1 VRLMRIRVITSCT
14 GEKSVS
20 RPDQLTLEDFR
31 RGDAHVRAREA
42 ALGNL
47 LTPAEDLYMGLQH
60 KRLMRGVRAA
70 REATGI
76 KVDLRI
82 MSAGY
87 GLVSADKQLAPYE
100 ATFIGMRRK
109 EVDAWAQT
117 LGIPAAIRTALVEP
131 CDLCMVLL
139 GNDYLRACALD
150 EQIQLGGPTL
160 FLCGRDAALRL
171 PRIANLHPVV
181 LSNVEA
187 AGFSCGL
194 VGLKG
199 EVAARVLENLANRQ
213 KLLGGYLRD
222 PQATVA
228 NPGFS
233 ALKAEFSDKPGA
245 TRAAAAKANA
255 DRVIDPLES

>member
-1 VRLMRIRVITSCT
+1 MQIRVITSCT

-20 RPDQLTLEDFR
+20 SPDQLALEDFR
-31 RGDAHVRAREA
+31 QGDAHVRTREA
-42 ALGNL
+42 VLGDIRS
-47 LTPAEDLYMGLQH
+47 PAEDLYTGLQH
-60 KRLMRGVRAA
+60 QRLMRGIRAA
-70 REATGI
+70 REETSI
-76 KVDLRI
+76 EVDLRI
-82 MSAGY
+82 LSAGY
-87 GLVSADKQLAPYE
+87 GLVSADQKLGPYE

-109 EVDAWAQT
+109 EADAWAQT
-117 LGIPAAIRTALVEP
+117 LGIPAAIRTALAEP
-131 CDLCMVLL
+131 CDLCIVLL

-160 FLCGRDAALRL
+160 FLCGKHAALRL

-181 LSNVEA
+181 LSNAEA
-187 AGFSCGL
+187 TSFSCGL

-213 KLLGGYLRD
+213 ELLGGYLRD

-233 ALKAEFSDKPGA
+233 AGKAEFTGKPGA
-245 TRAAAAKANA
+245 TRAAGAKANA
-255 DRVIDPLES
+255 DRVIEPLES